1 MLVSVRTLAAS
12 REDVAHVEDGTP
24 KGQRVEDVES
34 SASGGDQAG
43 RCVVDAVG
51 RSVDSRWNGG
61 LDH

>member
-1 MLVSVRTLAAS
+1 MLVSERTLAAS

-43 RCVVDAVG
+43 RCAVDAFG
-51 RSVDSRWNGG
+51 RSVDSRWVVGF
-61 LDH
+61 DY